1 MPEYCSNIP
10 FLALVVGGCNIAIG
24 GQGQSGCM
32 WPVCRRSSSEL
43 QISIGTMLKG
53 AATLSWPGL
62 VNHVLPSRDSCW
74 LVSANGV
81 VKCSS
86 PVKGRMALQ
95 TIVLPKICSCSGAAW
110 GSPCSGAAS
119 AAFSRRSS

>member
-62 VNHVLPSRDSCW
+62 VNHVLPSRDSW
-74 LVSANGV
+74 LVGWLV
-81 VKCSS
+81 
-86 PVKGRMALQ
+86 G
-95 TIVLPKICSCSGAAW
+95 
-110 GSPCSGAAS
+110 
-119 AAFSRRSS
+119 